1 MYNKLE
7 SVLPE
12 LEITKFCS
20 SFQNRDKLY
29 RWILH
34 DLRNASVGIHS
45 VARLINELEK
55 EAKLD
60 EILQYNRLIINASE
74 SLLFIL
80 EDFENFLRSQSPNKE
95 EHIHNFSILT
105 LIPSV
110 LAITAPNASRKN
122 ISVEFDIFENS
133 IVFANEWLTSTILRN
148 LILNAIKFTERNGK
162 IIISS
167 KIVKDYLE
175 VSVLDTGVGIDL
187 NDIDKIFNPDLK
199 FSKLGTE
206 KEKGTGLG
214 LILCK
219 EFVEMQNGRIWVR
232 SKSGCGS
239 KFSFILP
246 VGK

>member
-1 MYNKLE
+1 MYNTLE
-7 SVLPE
+7 AVIPE
-12 LEITKFCS
+12 EEIKKFYS
-20 SFQNRDKLY
+20 SMQNKDKLY

-34 DLRNASVGIHS
+34 DLRNAAVAIHS
-45 VARLINELEK
+45 IATLINEKKK
-55 EAKLD
+55 ESKLD
-60 EILQYNRLIINASE
+60 EILKYNCLIINASE

-80 EDFENFLRSQSPNKE
+80 EDFESFLRSLTTNKE
-95 EHIHNFSILT
+95 EHFHNFSIEKLVT
-105 LIPSV
+105 SLLGV
-110 LAITAPNASRKN
+110 TAPNASKKN
-122 ISVEFDIFENS
+122 ISIEFDIFENS

-162 IIISS
+162 VIISAE
-167 KIVKDYLE
+167 IVKDYLE
-175 VSVLDTGVGIDL
+175 ISVLDTGVGINSTDL
-187 NDIDKIFNPDLK
+187 DKIFNPDLK

-219 EFVEMQNGRIWVR
+219 EFVEMQNGRIWVK
-232 SKSGCGS
+232 SKFGFGS